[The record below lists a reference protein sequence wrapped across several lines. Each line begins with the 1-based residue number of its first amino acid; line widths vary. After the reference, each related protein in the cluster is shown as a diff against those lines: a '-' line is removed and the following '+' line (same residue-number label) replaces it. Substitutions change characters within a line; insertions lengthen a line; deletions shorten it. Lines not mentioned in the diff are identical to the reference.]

1 MIPIC
6 PENLSQAEQDAFWMS
21 YAMDLAQKAEEA
33 GEVPVGAVCVKDN
46 QWVSEGFNA
55 VIHQNDPTA
64 HAEVLALRAAGQVIK
79 NYRLI
84 DLTLY
89 VTLEPC
95 SMCASALVHARVKR
109 LVYGAKDLKTGAVDS
124 VFQLTNSSLLNHK
137 IESVQGVLED
147 KCSAQ
152 LSLFFKKR
160 RDEKK
165 REKQQLLPK

>member
-1 MIPIC
+1 MIPVC
-6 PENLSQAEQDAFWMS
+6 PENLNQTEKDAFWMS
-21 YAMDLAQKAEEA
+21 YAMVLAHKAEEA

-46 QWVSEGFNA
+46 QWVSEGFNS
-55 VIHQNDPTA
+55 VIQQNDPTA
-64 HAEVLALRAAGQVIK
+64 HAEILALRAAGQVIQ
-79 NYRLI
+79 NYRLV

-109 LVYGAKDLKTGAVDS
+109 LVYGTKDLKTGAVDS
-124 VFQLTNSSLLNHK
+124 IFHLTNSPLMNHK
-137 IESVQGVLED
+137 IESVSGILED

-160 RDEKK
+160 REEKK
-165 REKQQLLPK
+165 REKQLLMLK

>member
-6 PENLSQAEQDAFWMS
+6 PNNLNQAEKDAFWMS
-21 YAMDLAQKAEEA
+21 YAMALAQKAEEA
-33 GEVPVGAVCVKDN
+33 GEVPVGAVCVQDN
-46 QWVSEGFNA
+46 QWVAEGFNS

-64 HAEVLALRAAGQVIK
+64 HAEVLALRAAGQVIQ

-95 SMCASALVHARVKR
+95 SMCASALVHARIKR

-124 VFQLTNSSLLNHK
+124 VFQLTNSPLLNHK

-165 REKQQLLPK
+165 REKQLLMAK